1 MPNSFCVDKI
11 LLLRSNLKQLIMKK
25 IFVAIVAL
33 IGLGS
38 LQAQNVK
45 YGLKGGLN
53 IANLNVSGEAS
64 PSMNSIVNLH
74 IGAFAEFK
82 INNKVAFQP
91 ELLYSMLGYKYIQ
104 IINVEGTN
112 YDTNNTLKFAYLNI
126 PLMFKYYP
134 QSQFYFE
141 AGPQLG
147 LLTSAKVDVD
157 VVGFG
162 SGSDDVKEFFKT
174 VDFGMN
180 VGLGYNFSKNV
191 LVGARYNF
199 GLSNIADT
207 EPGDN
212 TKMKNSVFS
221 LSLGYIF

>member
-1 MPNSFCVDKI
+1 
-11 LLLRSNLKQLIMKK
+11 MKK

-38 LQAQNVK
+38 IQAQEVK

-53 IANLNVSGEAS
+53 IANINVSGEAS
-64 PSMNSIVNLH
+64 PSMSSIVNVH

-82 INNKVAFQP
+82 INKKVAFQP
-91 ELLYSMLGYKYIQ
+91 ELLYSVQGSEFDQTIEVDG
-104 IINVEGTN
+104 NF
-112 YDTNNTLKFAYLNI
+112 YDTNNTFKLSYLNI
-126 PLMFKYYP
+126 PLMLKYYP
-134 QSQFYFE
+134 QSKFYFE

-147 LLTSAKVDVD
+147 LLTSAKIEVDVP
-157 VVGFG
+157 GFG
-162 SGSDDVKEFFKT
+162 SGTDDVKEFFNS

-180 VGLGYNFSKNV
+180 VGFGYNFSKNV
-191 LVGARYNF
+191 TANARYNF
-199 GLSNIADT
+199 GLTNIADT

>member
-1 MPNSFCVDKI
+1 MPNSFYVDKI
-11 LLLRSNLKQLIMKK
+11 LLLQSNLKQLIMKK
-25 IFVAIVAL
+25 IFIAIVAL
-33 IGLGS
+33 VGFGS

-53 IANLNVSGEAS
+53 VANINVSGAAS
-64 PSMNSIVNLH
+64 PSMSSVVNLH
-74 IGAFAEFK
+74 IGAFAEFS
-82 INNKVAFQP
+82 INKKVAFQP
-91 ELLYSMLGYKYIQ
+91 ELLYSMQGSKFSQ
-104 IINVEGTN
+104 IVNIEGTN
-112 YDTNNTLKFAYLNI
+112 YDTDNTLKLSYINI

-134 QSQFYFE
+134 QSKFYFE

-147 LLTSAKVDVD
+147 LLTSAKVEVD
-157 VVGFG
+157 VAGFG

-191 LVGARYNF
+191 LLGARYNF
-199 GLSNIADT
+199 GLTNIADT

>member
-1 MPNSFCVDKI
+1 
-11 LLLRSNLKQLIMKK
+11 
-25 IFVAIVAL
+25 
-33 IGLGS
+33 
-38 LQAQNVK
+38 
-45 YGLKGGLN
+45 
-53 IANLNVSGEAS
+53 
-64 PSMNSIVNLH
+64 
-74 IGAFAEFK
+74 
-82 INNKVAFQP
+82 
-91 ELLYSMLGYKYIQ
+91 
-104 IINVEGTN
+104 
-112 YDTNNTLKFAYLNI
+112 
-126 PLMFKYYP
+126 
-134 QSQFYFE
+134 
-141 AGPQLG
+141 

-191 LVGARYNF
+191 LVSARYNF